1 MNRSA
6 ILAFCIAA
14 LPSAATA
21 AERTLSVTSFDRV
34 RIEGPFK
41 VTVTTGVSPFA
52 KIIGSASAFDS
63 VTVDQQGRTLIVRP
77 NSSNWG
83 GYPGQS
89 RGSVEVSVGTGD
101 LSAAWVNGAGSLAIN
116 RVKGLSFNLAVQGS
130 GSAVIGNASVD
141 RLDVGLSGAGNA
153 TIAGTVPKLT
163 AIVRGS
169 SSLDASG
176 LAVKDATIGAEGP
189 SQVRATASNSAK
201 IDAKG
206 VAGVELSGGG
216 ACTVNTQGSATVTG
230 C

>member
-130 GSAVIGNASVD
+130 GSAAIGNASVD